1 MHTGYA
7 MLCVYGGVWDKTRE
21 HNSNKIFDT
30 IDVRKSLQI
39 LTDIIV
45 TGPEMS
51 CLSASD
57 SELLLDSNNQRKD

>member
-1 MHTGYA
+1 MY
-7 MLCVYGGVWDKTRE
+7 VWDKTTE

-39 LTDIIV
+39 ITDTMI

-57 SELLLDSNNQRKD
+57 SELCTAGQSPHSNNQRKD